1 MNEAKDT
8 IIQAIQAEHA
18 ILDAETQQQAQL
30 LELRPHELDP
40 KKRKPKA
47 PNLLRCKDVE
57 IVQVGDMIII
67 TGKAKSGKTSFVVII
82 CASIL
87 GCCDFCEPLK
97 PDAKIL
103 YFDTEQSADDS
114 FAVRDNVHE
123 LMGWDKNERN
133 PRFRFY
139 NFRDAEITT
148 EDGSYRLMTP
158 HEIAETIE
166 NEIDLMR
173 PDAVILDG
181 CTDLM
186 EEGIND
192 VAESTAIVRK
202 LLHIC
207 SKYNIALITVV
218 HENEGE
224 GSTSPR
230 GHVGRELVRKCN
242 SVISVTKC
250 GTEGDYYYT
259 VKNPTCRHKNFETWS
274 FRLNDDKLPYPYDA
288 PDPKEAK
295 EAQKVEELRF
305 EILNAFSVPD
315 GKPTPR
321 YLYGELRKELV
332 KVTGKKERTVE
343 RHIKQA
349 VDCGILTSSGGI
361 YTLSEPTPNHPPE

>member
-1 MNEAKDT
+1 MALNEDL
-8 IIQAIQAEHA
+8 
-18 ILDAETQQQAQL
+18 ILVSTPPDHEKEAQL
-30 LELRPHELDP
+30 LELRPHELNP
-40 KKRKPKA
+40 KNRPPKA
-47 PNLLRCKDVE
+47 PNLLQYKGVTF
-57 IVQVGDMIII
+57 IQVGDVIIV
-67 TGKAKSGKTSFVVII
+67 TGKAKSGKTSLVTILI
-82 CASIL
+82 ASIM
-87 GCCDFCEPLK
+87 GCGDFCEPLK

-103 YFDTEQSADDS
+103 YFDTEQSTDDS

-139 NFRDAEITT
+139 NFRDAEIMA

-158 HEIAETIE
+158 HEIAMTIE

-173 PDAVILDG
+173 PDAIVLDG

-192 VAESTAIVRK
+192 IAESTAIVRK

-207 SKYNIALITVV
+207 STYNIALITIV

-242 SVISVTKC
+242 SVINVSKC

-259 VKNPTCRHKNFETWS
+259 VKNPTCRHKNFETWG

-295 EAQKVEELRF
+295 EAQRIDELRF
-305 EILNAFSVPD
+305 EFQNVFSVPD
-315 GKPTPR
+315 GEPTPR
-321 YLYGELRKELV
+321 YLYSGLSTKFME
-332 KVTGKKERTVE
+332 VE
-343 RHIKQA
+343 GVSIATAKRRIRQA
-349 VDCGILTSSGGI
+349 VEAGIIVLSGGI
-361 YTLSEPTPNHPPE
+361 YTYPNPSQNDTSIKVSN